1 MSGSDTLV
9 NMIKDSRRIVF
20 LGGAGVS
27 TESGI
32 PDFRSEN
39 GIFDAIREY
48 GYPPETLLSRSFFDR
63 NPEVFFKYYKSLLMS
78 SDAKPNKAHL
88 ALAKLEQIGKLTA
101 VATQNI
107 DGLHTA
113 AGSKN
118 VYELHGSIKRNY
130 CMRCHKFYDD
140 SFVAACDGVPH
151 CSCGGIVKPD
161 VVLYEEGLDSD
172 TLSGAITHITRADM
186 MIVGGTS
193 LQVYP
198 AAGLIEYYYGDKLVL
213 INKSITQYDAIANL
227 VIHDSIGMVLDK
239 AVAGLG

>member
-186 MIVGGTS
+186 LIVGGTS

-213 INKSITQYDAIANL
+213 INKTITQYDVIANL
-227 VIHDSIGMVLDK
+227 VIHDSIGTVLDK